1 MRTVRLLLV
10 FVLTVLLLPASYA
23 QKSKA
28 KPKTT
33 TLKAGTLVVL
43 ETANPLSSKDAQV
56 GQSVS
61 LRVKYDVVI
70 GGRTVVKAGSAGSAQ
85 VVSAEQR
92 KGMGK
97 EGSLSI
103 RPTVVQAV
111 DGQMIPLTGT
121 GVGQSGDDAKGG
133 AIALAV
139 VVSPLFLLKKGKDAV
154 IPAGYEMQA
163 TVASETIIE

>member
-1 MRTVRLLLV
+1 MNRLSLLLTCLLAAL
-10 FVLTVLLLPASYA
+10 LTLPAAA
-23 QKSKA
+23 QKR
-28 KPKTT
+28 

-43 ETANPLSSKDAQV
+43 ETSNALSSKDAQA

-61 LRVKYDVVI
+61 LRVKYDVMVNGKAVI
-70 GGRTVVKAGSAGSAQ
+70 KAGAPGSAQ

-92 KGMGK
+92 KGLGK

-103 RPTVVQAV
+103 KPTVVQAV

-121 GVGQSGDDAKGG
+121 GVGQSGQDTKGG
-133 AIALAV
+133 TIALAV
-139 VVSPLFLLKKGKDAV
+139 VVSPLFLLKKGKDAT

-163 TVASETIIE
+163 NVASETEVE

>member
-1 MRTVRLLLV
+1 MNRLPLLLTA
-10 FVLTVLLLPASYA
+10 LLAVLLTLPGYA
-23 QKSKA
+23 QKGA
-28 KPKTT
+28 R

-43 ETANPLSSKDAQV
+43 ETSNPLSSKDAQT

-61 LRVKYDVVI
+61 LRVKYDVMVGGKAVI
-70 GGRTVVKAGSAGSAQ
+70 KAGAPGSAQ

-103 RPTVVQAV
+103 KPTVVQAV
-111 DGQMIPLTGT
+111 DGQMIPLTGN
-121 GVGQSGDDAKGG
+121 GVGQNGQDTKGG
-133 AIALAV
+133 TIALAV
-139 VVSPLFLLKKGKDAV
+139 VVSPLFLLKKGKDAT

-163 TVASETIIE
+163 NVASETVVE